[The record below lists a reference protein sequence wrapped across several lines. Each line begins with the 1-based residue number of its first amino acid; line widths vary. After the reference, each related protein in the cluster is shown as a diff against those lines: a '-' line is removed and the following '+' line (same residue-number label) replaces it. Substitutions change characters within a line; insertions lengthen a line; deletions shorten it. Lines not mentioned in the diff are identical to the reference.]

1 LTVDF
6 KKSRKMA
13 TTHKNSKKKKRKKGK
28 GKSSSSSSRVLNKCI
43 FIILSFGLFCEERLF

>member
-1 LTVDF
+1 M

-13 TTHKNSKKKKRKKGK
+13 TTHKNSKKKRKKGK